1 MYFAIFYSI
10 FRFAIQVW
18 VQHRNHTTKAI
29 EETQEKAIRIM
40 SFKPKNEPT
49 NPLFRNLKIMKLKDI
64 LAYKNCTFVQ
74 DQINENM
81 PESFYNF
88 FTTATAQHIYNTR
101 GSPNNTIIKATTNSV
116 TYGLNSLKQRGA
128 SDWNGRIKH
137 INTMGIDR
145 QEILKKTYI

>member
-1 MYFAIFYSI
+1 
-10 FRFAIQVW
+10 
-18 VQHRNHTTKAI
+18 
-29 EETQEKAIRIM
+29 M

-137 INTMGIDR
+137 FNTMGIDR